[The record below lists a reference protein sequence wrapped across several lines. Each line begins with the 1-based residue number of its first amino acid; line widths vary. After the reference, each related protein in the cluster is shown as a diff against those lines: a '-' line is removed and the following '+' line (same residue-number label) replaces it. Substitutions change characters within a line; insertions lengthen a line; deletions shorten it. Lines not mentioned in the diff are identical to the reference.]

1 MAQYMVDITGVN
13 KVALLHELWTRSKP
27 AAFFAP
33 FPQLAPHFDRDE
45 AIVAVHHPIDYFC
58 GRCIKSD
65 LSGDTASPNLFDR
78 DFGRGAFAAAVDAVR
93 TGK

>member
-1 MAQYMVDITGVN
+1 MAQYMIDITGVN
-13 KVALLHELWTRSKP
+13 KVALLHELWTRSNP

-33 FPQLAPHFDRDE
+33 FPQLAPRFDRDE
-45 AIVAVHHPIDYFC
+45 ATVAVVHYIDYFC

-65 LSGDTASPNLFDR
+65 LSGDTASPHQFDR
-78 DFGRGAFAAAVDAVR
+78 DAGRGAFTAAVTAVR